1 LRNRPGVE
9 DFEDAGIEE
18 RLKMSEFDR
27 LMNAIEREAGAEGP
41 EALEQLRSFDSRFHV
56 AGQLLALRRRRG
68 ITQRELSELSGV
80 QQADISRIERGETQP
95 TTVTARRLADA
106 LGADFGFYEIDT
118 SGKAVPVEPVSVEA
132 A

>member
-1 LRNRPGVE
+1 
-9 DFEDAGIEE
+9 
-18 RLKMSEFDR
+18 MSDFDR
-27 LMNAIEREAGAEGP
+27 LMYDIEKEAAAEGP
-41 EALEQLRSFDSRFHV
+41 EAVAQLRSLDSRFQI

-68 ITQRELSELSGV
+68 FTQRRLSELSGV

-106 LGADFGFYEIDT
+106 LGADFGFYEIDGAGRT
-118 SGKAVPVEPVSVEA
+118 VPVEPVAVKA